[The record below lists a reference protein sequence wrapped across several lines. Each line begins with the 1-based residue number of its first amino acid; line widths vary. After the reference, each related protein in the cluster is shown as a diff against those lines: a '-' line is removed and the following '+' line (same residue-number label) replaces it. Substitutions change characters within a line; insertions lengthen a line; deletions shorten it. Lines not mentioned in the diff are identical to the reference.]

1 MASLNA
7 ANLAALQYQ
16 KLRVKLDWYNMLTQL
31 KTIQNHY
38 RCTTNYVIVF
48 IIIPQG
54 FHLPAFSLMGCRNTH

>member
-7 ANLAALQYQ
+7 ANLAALQYYLLQ

-48 IIIPQG
+48 IIIPQD
-54 FHLPAFSLMGCRNTH
+54 FHLPAFHYGLP